1 MSGFAPANRNQ
12 ACLLPPDLREG
23 LPADDLTHFVVE
35 EVERDVSEL
44 KAGPGLQA
52 RRSLRTAAV
61 AAVLAGLAL
70 ALTTA
75 CSPPPAPDTTLQ
87 TDNDEGSKNINPPE
101 TVLRTHLYKLET
113 ETYSLEP
120 FAGSGGAIEVLGG
133 DLLIAMPRGRL
144 ALMTPD
150 GALRYLDGQVP
161 MGEAGIEIPSGLA
174 RVADI
179 LLKEHSPDRFE
190 LFVSHHY
197 FTGECFLFR
206 VSSTTLLRDGQD
218 VELSDA
224 WRTVFDARPCFQ
236 PGGGGHESG
245 GRLLTDGPDHLLLI
259 VGYHSTRD
267 SVLLEDE
274 DDLGKLLRIEIR
286 TGAAETLTDGHR
298 NPQGLARDAAGDL
311 WAAEHGPS
319 GGDELNL
326 LEPGRHYGYPQ
337 VSYGLPYPGARE
349 PLYGRE
355 GRHHGFTRPVFA
367 WAPSPGVSALV
378 VNDRRAFPLWDD
390 DLLIASL
397 SGTSYIEG
405 IPGGH
410 SIFRVRRRG
419 RIIQYVERML
429 VGDGPIRDLTFLP
442 DGRLALLLD
451 RGRVKLLRPINEGH
465 AAKPLCA
472 ASRLFAVRCAE
483 CHSLNDKTHRAGP
496 HLVGAL
502 GRRAGAVEGFAGFSD
517 ALRSLDRTWTPRDME
532 RYLVDPQ
539 GFAPGT
545 AMHGPAVTAEE
556 ARQIVGLIGG
566 GPYAIENLR
575 IDAEERTDGR
585 GDRSLVRRIG
595 GITPGSRYAVQL
607 RTRAANGKVAYSEV
621 VAVVADRYGSFK
633 LRWNASPPEVCAT
646 HEYRLRGEE
655 EAKWR
660 PWRRFIPRVE
670 QALLGPRGQ
679 ARGTSPGRRGGPGN
693 V

>member
-1 MSGFAPANRNQ
+1 MMQQTRIPS
-12 ACLLPPDLREG
+12 
-23 LPADDLTHFVVE
+23 V
-35 EVERDVSEL
+35 
-44 KAGPGLQA
+44 
-52 RRSLRTAAV
+52 RRRRYRAAAV
-61 AAVLAGLAL
+61 TAVLAGPAL
-70 ALTTA
+70 ALTAA
-75 CSPPPAPDTTLQ
+75 CSPSTPAPPPPHEKVLQ
-87 TDNDEGSKNINPPE
+87 
-101 TVLRTHLYKLET
+101 THLYALET

-133 DLLIAMPRGRL
+133 DLLIATPQGRL

-150 GALRYLDGQVP
+150 GAFRYLDAQVP
-161 MGEAGIEIPSGLA
+161 MGGEPGIEIPSRRA

-179 LLKEHSPDRFE
+179 LLKEHSPGRFD

-218 VELSDA
+218 VEVSDA
-224 WRTVFDARPCFQ
+224 WRTVFDARPCFR
-236 PGGGGHESG
+236 PEFAGHEAG
-245 GRLLTDGPDHLLLI
+245 GRMLTDGPDHLLAI
-259 VGYHSTRD
+259 VGNHGAGD
-267 SVLLEDE
+267 DELLDDE
-274 DDLGKLLRIEIR
+274 GSLGKLLRIEIR
-286 TGAAETLTDGHR
+286 TGAAETLTRGHR

-311 WAAEHGPS
+311 WAAEHGPR

-337 VSYGLPYPGARE
+337 VSYGLPYTGWSDRE
-349 PLYGRE
+349 YGRE
-355 GRHHGFTRPVFA
+355 GRHGGFTRPVFA
-367 WAPSPGVSALV
+367 WVPSPGISALA

-419 RIIQYVERML
+419 RVIQYVERIL
-429 VGDGPIRDLTFLP
+429 VGDGSIRDLTFLP

-451 RGRVKLLRPINEGH
+451 SSRVKLLRRIDEDR
-465 AAKPLCA
+465 AAILTCA
-472 ASRLFAVRCAE
+472 ASRLFALRCAG
-483 CHSLNDKTHRAGP
+483 CHSLNEKTHRAGP

-517 ALRSLDRTWTPRDME
+517 ALRSLNRAWTPRDME

-545 AMHGPAVTAEE
+545 AMTAPAVTAEE

-566 GPYAIENLR
+566 GPDAIEDLR
-575 IDAEERTDGR
+575 VATEARADRR
-585 GDRSLVRRIG
+585 GDRGLAHRMIG
-595 GITPGSRYAVQL
+595 ISPGLKYAAQL

-621 VAVVADRYGSFK
+621 VFAVPDRYGGFV
-633 LRWNASPPEVCAT
+633 LRWDAPAPEVCAT
-646 HEYRLRGEE
+646 HEFRLRADGETE
-655 EAKWR
+655 WR
-660 PWRRFIPRVE
+660 PWRRFVPLVE
-670 QALLGPRGQ
+670 
-679 ARGTSPGRRGGPGN
+679 
-693 V
+693 

>member
-1 MSGFAPANRNQ
+1 M
-12 ACLLPPDLREG
+12 
-23 LPADDLTHFVVE
+23 VI
-35 EVERDVSEL
+35 
-44 KAGPGLQA
+44 
-52 RRSLRTAAV
+52 
-61 AAVLAGLAL
+61 AVLAWLAF
-70 ALTTA
+70 ALTATLQA
-75 CSPPPAPDTTLQ
+75 QPPPEVLQ
-87 TDNDEGSKNINPPE
+87 
-101 TVLRTHLYKLET
+101 THLYALET

-120 FAGSGGAIEVLGG
+120 FAGAGGAIEVLGR
-133 DLLIAMPRGRL
+133 DLLIVTPRGRL

-161 MGEAGIEIPSGLA
+161 MGEAGIEIPSGRA

-179 LLKEHSPDRFE
+179 LLKEHSPGRFE

-197 FTGECFLFR
+197 FTGERFLFR

-224 WRTVFDARPCFQ
+224 WRTVFDARPSFR
-236 PGGGGHESG
+236 PGFAGHEAG
-245 GRLLTDGPDHLLLI
+245 GRMLTDGPDHLLVI
-259 VGYHSTRD
+259 VGHHGAGD
-267 SVLLEDE
+267 SELLEDE
-274 DDLGKLLRIEIR
+274 GDLGKLLRIEIR
-286 TGAAETLTDGHR
+286 TGAAETLTRGHR

-311 WAAEHGPS
+311 WAAEHGPH

-337 VSYGLPYPGARE
+337 VSYGLPYTDRSAW
-349 PLYGRE
+349 YGRE
-355 GRHHGFTRPVFA
+355 GRHDGFTRPVFA
-367 WAPSPGVSALV
+367 WVPSPGISALV

-419 RIIQYVERML
+419 RVIQYVERIL
-429 VGDGPIRDLTFLP
+429 VGDRIRDLTFLP

-451 RGRVKLLRPINEGH
+451 SSRVKLLRHIDEDR
-465 AAKPLCA
+465 AAMLTCP
-472 ASRLFAVRCAE
+472 ASRLFVQRCAK
-483 CHSLNDKTHRAGP
+483 CHSLTKKTHRAGP

-502 GRRAGAVEGFAGFSD
+502 GRRTGAVEGFAGFSD
-517 ALRSLDRTWTPRDME
+517 ALRSLNRVWTPRDME

-545 AMHGPAVTAEE
+545 TMTGPALTAEE

-566 GPYAIENLR
+566 GPYAIEGLR
-575 IDAEERTDGR
+575 VGAEERTDGR
-585 GDRSLVRRIG
+585 GGRILVHRIA
-595 GITPGSRYAVQL
+595 GITPGRKYAAQL

-621 VAVVADRYGSFK
+621 VTAVPDSLGGFV
-633 LRWNASPPEVCAT
+633 LRWDAPAPEVCAT
-646 HEYRLRGEE
+646 HEFRLRADRKTE
-655 EAKWR
+655 WR
-660 PWRRFIPRVE
+660 PWRRFVPLVE
-670 QALLGPRGQ
+670 
-679 ARGTSPGRRGGPGN
+679 
-693 V
+693 